1 MSDEMTDCVC
11 VGAVVLSPY
20 GCGPM
25 HKSMLVHGVQYVRDI
40 TVNVECCAECALY
53 LKLFELV

>member
-1 MSDEMTDCVC
+1 VC

>member
-25 HKSMLVHGVQYVRDI
+25 HKGMLVHGVQYVRDI
-40 TVNVECCAECALY
+40 TVNVECALY

>member
-1 MSDEMTDCVC
+1 MC

-20 GCGPM
+20 GYGPM

-40 TVNVECCAECALY
+40 TVNVECASY